1 VSEDRGVKI
10 ESGWLAVLRASGGQ
24 SFAAAAGLGLF
35 LWCNHR
41 GWMPPLSPWMIQA
54 AWLGMCIFTCLFG
67 VGFFVTIARLA
78 YAGADLLWTIRRVRK
93 SALENR

>member
-1 VSEDRGVKI
+1 MGYARNGDGACHIQRKIRRNARHRETKVSEDRGVKI

-54 AWLGMCIFTCLFG
+54 ASLGMCIFTCLF
-67 VGFFVTIARLA
+67 A
-78 YAGADLLWTIRRVRK
+78 
-93 SALENR
+93 